1 MLCLVFMEKLFFKCS
16 LVMYCRRQLLLL
28 FFFAVSFSV
37 CAQGIRGT
45 VRNSSGEPLP
55 FASIYI
61 ASIQNGASS
70 NMNGE
75 FEIKLPKGSH
85 TVIVRYIGYE
95 TLEMQLEVDKS
106 WIERDIILQEQDF
119 VLREVQVRSK
129 AEDPAYTIMRKAIAK
144 RKYHMLQYNSYQ
156 VNVYMKGTGEVKNV
170 PFFLRKKLKEEG
182 VLLDEAYTTESVSEI
197 SFEQPDKVE
206 EKVISVRTTGESGGS
221 PSPTLFTN
229 HSFYKEKIADII
241 SPLARSAFS
250 YYKFRYIGSSREG
263 NVEVNKI
270 KVTPRSR
277 GEQVFEGYIYIIE
290 NLWAIHSLDLTTSLM
305 GFRIGV
311 KQNYAEVAPQLWMPV
326 THQFHFSGKVLG
338 FAGEYRYFAS
348 SSNYRVELN
357 QELLTE
363 TDIIDEKIE
372 EVPEDVGIIKP
383 KEKDAV
389 AEALANEDKM
399 TRKQFRKMINQY
411 EKEALKEQEE
421 PEVISERKYSV
432 DSLATKRDSDYWESV
447 RPVPLT
453 KKEQKGY
460 QRDDSLA
467 QVQTAR
473 ITGKDSTGV
482 IKKRKFNPA
491 ELITGGDYNFSP
503 RTSFKLDPTFAGVY
517 FNTVEGV
524 NLNISGRLRYH
535 YDSLRSRIDI
545 MPVARYGFASQDF
558 YAKSRIAHR
567 YKKGA
572 LNRNMYLEGGRFV
585 EQFNEDEP
593 IHPHINTLATLLFRK
608 NYMKIYE
615 KQYLTAG
622 YDYEPSAAF
631 RIKGSLEWARR
642 NQLFNHTD
650 YSFFFNDT
658 RVYSSNEPR
667 NIELE
672 GTGFPQ
678 HEALVLKAEISY
690 RPGLKYRIYNG
701 RKIPLLDNSPELL
714 LKYHKG
720 IPRLLG
726 SDVNFD
732 QIELG
737 INHGLSFG
745 VRGKL
750 EYELRGGTFLN
761 NKSMFFMDYNHF
773 DGNRTILSSLR
784 PAGAFRLLDYYAY
797 STNSSYFSG
806 HTHYQFRKFLL
817 TQLPELRFSGLRENI
832 FLNYLKTANS
842 PHYYELGYS
851 IDQIMRIFRV
861 EVAASFENTT
871 YRELGLRIG
880 IATIFSFNS
889 SD

>member
-1 MLCLVFMEKLFFKCS
+1 MVG
-16 LVMYCRRQLLLL
+16 CRPLLLL
-28 FFFAVSFSV
+28 LILFFGSFSLF
-37 CAQGIRGT
+37 AQGIRGT
-45 VRNSSGEPLP
+45 VRNSNGEPLP

-61 ASIQNGASS
+61 TSIKNGASS
-70 NMNGE
+70 NVNGE
-75 FEIKLPKGSH
+75 FEIKLPKGKH
-85 TVIVRYIGYE
+85 TVLVRYIGYE
-95 TLEMQLEVDKS
+95 TLQIPLEIGNE
-106 WIERDIILQEQDF
+106 WIERDITLQEQDF
-119 VLREVQVRSK
+119 VLKEVQVRSK

-144 RKYHMLQYNSYQ
+144 SKYHLLQYDSYQ

-197 SFEQPDKVE
+197 RFEQPDKVE
-206 EKVISVRTTGESGGS
+206 EKVISVRTSGESGGS
-221 PSPTLFTN
+221 PSPTLFIN
-229 HSFYKEKIADII
+229 QSFYKDKIAEVI

-250 YYKFRYIGSSREG
+250 YYKFQYAGSSREG

-290 NLWAIHSLDLTTSLM
+290 NLWAIHSLDLKTSVM
-305 GFRIGV
+305 GFQIAV
-311 KQNYAEVAPQLWMPV
+311 KQNYAEVAPQLWMPI
-326 THQFHFSGKVLG
+326 THQFLFSGKVLG
-338 FAGEYRYFAS
+338 FAGEYKYFAS
-348 SSNYRVELN
+348 SNDYKVELN
-357 QELLTE
+357 QDLLAE
-363 TDIIDEKIE
+363 PDIIDEKIE
-372 EVPEDVGIIKP
+372 EVPEEIRIVRP

-389 AEALANEDKM
+389 AEALASEDKM

-411 EKEALKEQEE
+411 EKESLKEQKE

-432 DSLATKRDSDYWESV
+432 DSLAKKRDSVYWERV

-453 KKEQKGY
+453 EKEQKGY

-473 ITGKDSTGV
+473 ITGKDTTGV
-482 IKKRKFNPA
+482 IKKRRFKPG
-491 ELITGGDYNFSP
+491 ELISGGNYNFSP
-503 RTSFKLDPTFAGVY
+503 RASFQLDPTIAGVF

-524 NLNISGRLRYH
+524 NVNMSGRFRYR
-535 YDSLRSRIDI
+535 YDSLRSRVDVLPTI
-545 MPVARYGFASQDF
+545 RYGFSSQDF
-558 YAKSRIAHR
+558 YAKTRLAHR

-572 LNRNMYLEGGRFV
+572 LSHNMYLEGGKFV
-585 EQFNEDEP
+585 EQFNEEEP

-615 KQYLTAG
+615 KLYLTAG
-622 YDYEPSAAF
+622 YDYEPSAAL
-631 RIKGSLEWARR
+631 RINGRLEWARR

-658 RVYSSNEPR
+658 RVYYPNEPR
-667 NIELE
+667 SIELE
-672 GTGFPQ
+672 STGFPE
-678 HEALVLKAEISY
+678 HEAMVFRADITY
-690 RPGLKYRIYNG
+690 RPGLRYRIYNG
-701 RKIPLLDNSPELL
+701 RKIPLLGHSPELL

-726 SDVNFD
+726 SDVDFD

-737 INHGLSFG
+737 INHDLSFG

-750 EYELRGGTFLN
+750 AFELRGGTFLN

-817 TQLPELRFSGLRENI
+817 TQLPEIRFSGLRENI
-832 FLNYLKTANS
+832 FLNYLKTAHS

-851 IDQIMRIFRV
+851 IDQILRIFRV
-861 EVAASFENTT
+861 EVAASFENMS
-871 YRELGLRIG
+871 YREVGLRIG
-880 IATIFSFNS
+880 VATIFSFGNS
-889 SD
+889 D